1 MTKGIVPNSDVLG
14 RAVSVLNMGS
24 VVQPEIQDLSNVAIK
39 ILEQPASNEHRFRYR
54 SEGKS
59 VGALPGANSTA
70 EVKTYPMIK
79 VTGYQVNIQL
89 KKNYQTKIISI
100 LHDFRDQQLY
110 LFLVLKQTNLTEHIH
125 TI

>member
-1 MTKGIVPNSDVLG
+1 MNTDSGILSIYMLTNQNSFFLL
-14 RAVSVLNMGS
+14 S
-24 VVQPEIQDLSNVAIK
+24 IQCSINNCYVF
-39 ILEQPASNEHRFRYR
+39 NRYR

-59 VGALPGANSTA
+59 IGALPGANSTA

-89 KKNYQTKIISI
+89 KKISKTKIISISI
-100 LHDFRDQQLY
+100 LHDFRGQQPY
-110 LFLVLKQTNLTEHIH
+110 LFLVLKQTNLIEHIH